1 MRDNMGPLF
10 FTAAPVLV
18 MFLVQIVCC
27 LVKNVVVKLIPLA
40 IPVGLFAICVI
51 YRNQQ
56 TTGTYTCGMPVGILI
71 WFLGLLLAGIAFGW
85 AVYGV
90 CSLIVYLWK

>member
-1 MRDNMGPLF
+1 MESLL

-51 YRNQQ
+51 YRSQQ
-56 TTGTYTCGMPVGILI
+56 TTGTDTCGMPVGILI